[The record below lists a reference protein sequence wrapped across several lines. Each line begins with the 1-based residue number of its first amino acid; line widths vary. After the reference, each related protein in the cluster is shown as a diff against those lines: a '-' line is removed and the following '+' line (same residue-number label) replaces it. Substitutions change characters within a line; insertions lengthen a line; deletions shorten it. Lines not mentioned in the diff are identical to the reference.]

1 MLAIALSP
9 VILSWLA
16 KKHFKGKNYSR
27 SGVAG
32 FLSTLLA
39 ILTGATG
46 LVSVTQNCFEC
57 LMVSLSS
64 INNDSIVYTV
74 LVFIVLYLKFQACVG
89 LAIIFC
95 ISSFFFIFYN
105 FLSCGKELGSNCCAM
120 ILCQCCSKLQGQ
132 IIKSGF
138 FNSENLYQATDG
150 SKILIFEIPNT
161 Y

>member
-1 MLAIALSP
+1 MVQYSCCRCEFSLPKYYEHNGSFTLGFQKAWNGIDLIAKTSVVLLAIALSP

-57 LMVSLSS
+57 LMVSLKVIQTILHSLQIHKFEPMNRVS
-64 INNDSIVYTV
+64 
-74 LVFIVLYLKFQACVG
+74 LKW
-89 LAIIFC
+89 
-95 ISSFFFIFYN
+95 
-105 FLSCGKELGSNCCAM
+105 SCGGNTVPEETWLNPDS
-120 ILCQCCSKLQGQ
+120 SKM
-132 IIKSGF
+132 
-138 FNSENLYQATDG
+138 
-150 SKILIFEIPNT
+150 
-161 Y
+161 